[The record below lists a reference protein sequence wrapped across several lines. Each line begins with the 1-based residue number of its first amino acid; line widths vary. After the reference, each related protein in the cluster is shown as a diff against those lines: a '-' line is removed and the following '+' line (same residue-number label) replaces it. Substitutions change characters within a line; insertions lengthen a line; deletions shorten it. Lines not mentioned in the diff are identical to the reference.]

1 MTYPIKNF
9 SWKESISQLFGINK
23 SYYEP
28 RYFIPG
34 HNGLDVIIRDE
45 KKGFGTPILSVCNG
59 IVESKTY
66 DVPTRTNG
74 NGVYIYSVE
83 LGLTFV
89 YWHLSDF
96 QCEVGQEV
104 KEGDIIGLMGNSG
117 GVFPKP
123 TKYNPYDGTHL
134 HFAILDRNKNNEY
147 NGFIDPVP
155 FLHNGEKLPI
165 LLSRDLFFSKE
176 GDDVSNLQTILKL
189 ERFAED
195 YEPIGYFGYKTM
207 KDISKLQ
214 SKYQIFPTLGYCGS
228 KTRYFLNKKWS
239 IFYQN

>member
-9 SWKESISQLFGINK
+9 SWKENISQLFGVNRA
-23 SYYEP
+23 YYQP
-28 RYFIPG
+28 KYGIPG
-34 HNGLDVIIRDE
+34 HNGLDIIVRDD
-45 KKGFGTPILSVCNG
+45 KKGFGTPIISVCDG

-83 LGLTFV
+83 LNRTFV

-104 KEGDIIGLMGNSG
+104 KEGDVIGLMGNSG
-117 GVFPKP
+117 AVYPLP

-134 HFAILDRNKNNEY
+134 HFAVLDRSNKNEY
-147 NGFIDPVP
+147 SGFIDPVP
-155 FLHNGEKLPI
+155 FLWESGKLP
-165 LLSRDLFFSKE
+165 LLFSRDLFYGRE
-176 GDDVSNLQTILKL
+176 GDDVSYLQTILKL
-189 ERFAED
+189 EGFADD

-207 KDISKLQ
+207 RDVINFQQKNNITPA
-214 SKYQIFPTLGYCGS
+214 FGYFGP
-228 KTRYFLNKKWS
+228 KTVYFTNKKWS
-239 IFYQN
+239 TFYAN